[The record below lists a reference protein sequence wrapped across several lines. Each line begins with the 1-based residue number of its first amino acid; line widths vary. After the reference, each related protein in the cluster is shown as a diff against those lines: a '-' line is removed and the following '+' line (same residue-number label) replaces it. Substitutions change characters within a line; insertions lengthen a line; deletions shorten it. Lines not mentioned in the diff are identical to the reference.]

1 MHLTRRL
8 ILVLGTAALPLFA
21 DSKADP
27 INKDGSG
34 VAIKGY
40 DPDLETSVRAANEP
54 SISNGN
60 SGSVSISVVGAFAHV
75 KMPPAE

>member
-1 MHLTRRL
+1 MYARQKRL
-8 ILVLGTAALPLFA
+8 ILALGIAAALPLFA

-40 DPDLETSVRAANEP
+40 DPVAYFTQSEP
-54 SISNGN
+54 VKDRQRSRTNG
-60 SGSVSISVVGAFAHV
+60 
-75 KMPPAE
+75 